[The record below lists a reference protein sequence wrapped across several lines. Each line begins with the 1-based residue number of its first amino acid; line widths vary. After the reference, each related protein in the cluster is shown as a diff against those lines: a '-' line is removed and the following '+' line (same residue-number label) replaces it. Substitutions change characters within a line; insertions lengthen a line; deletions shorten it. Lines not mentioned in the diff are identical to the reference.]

1 MYKRIWLNDIKL
13 CKSKVFV
20 CKLKNYFVFLDI
32 NFYGFRKIYILKE
45 IKKFFFFLDFVK
57 DLFRNLWKYIF
68 NK

>member
-45 IKKFFFFLDFVK
+45 IKKFFFFGFCERFISK
-57 DLFRNLWKYIF
+57 FMKIYF
-68 NK
+68 